1 MREILEGAAA
11 RLAAQHVSDPEIEA
25 LKDIHQTF
33 EAAHADPEHMARI
46 NRLFHETIFRA
57 ARSRYLDAALR
68 EMQDALPLLGRTT
81 FSVDGRHG
89 TATAEHRAIV
99 DGIAERNPDAAE
111 EAARLQER
119 KRTRLNSSH

>member
-1 MREILEGAAA
+1 
-11 RLAAQHVSDPEIEA
+11 
-25 LKDIHQTF
+25 
-33 EAAHADPEHMARI
+33 MARN

-57 ARSRYLDAALR
+57 ARNRYLDAALR

-111 EAARLQER
+111 EAARLHLHNALR
-119 KRTRLNSSH
+119 ARLTLVRTKYPDDGRCSRRAVGTADRS